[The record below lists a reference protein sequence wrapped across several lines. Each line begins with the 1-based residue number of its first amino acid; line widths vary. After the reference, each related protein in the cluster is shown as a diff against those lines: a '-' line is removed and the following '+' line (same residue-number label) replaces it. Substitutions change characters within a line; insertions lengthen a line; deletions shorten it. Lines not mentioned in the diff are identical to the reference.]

1 MLFDIG
7 VGEALIL
14 ILLPLLMLAVV
25 YWVVRIAVRHGR
37 QDAER
42 DRASVVHATGSGER

>member
-14 ILLPLLMLAVV
+14 ILLPLLMLAAG
-25 YWVVRIAVRHGR
+25 YWVVRTAVRHGR

-42 DRASVVHATGSGER
+42 DCVSVVHATESGER